1 MVRAIVSLRSSSW
14 IGLLSSR
21 SPRRQSSILG
31 TNARTRH
38 SRLVLVGQD
47 PYSLCQDHANR
58 RSMMLQVRSV
68 WSTGQTPPETP
79 SLSLSPN
86 EVKRASQIV
95 RDYLPGEPLRF
106 MAITYQEE
114 EADVTNRSAEVLV
127 LNTTTGLA
135 RELSVD
141 LVSNKVSSTVELPP
155 GTQPFFT
162 PEECDLAETIAKN
175 SPELQ
180 SALRER
186 YGITDM
192 DRIAADPWSV
202 NLASSDDIAMTI
214 NPDDGSPRR
223 LVQTF
228 LYQRVQGKDME
239 DNHYAHPIALVP
251 VVDLI
256 RGQVVKIDGLE
267 RLPAPPIPHGSVN
280 YHRHLVNTNEYL
292 AKEWRP
298 TPLAALDITQP
309 NGPSY
314 TVTDGNFVTWQNWS
328 FRVGFNYREGLVLHD
343 VCFDGRSVLKRAAL
357 VEMAVPYGDPR
368 PPYTRKCAFD
378 VGDYGLGNCANSLEL
393 GCDCLGHIHY
403 FDAVLNTTDG
413 APKILTKAV
422 CMHEADNGLYVFYC
436 YGCYCWL
443 LWLVWCCACF
453 CWPSWSSAGTTI
465 TI

>member
-1 MVRAIVSLRSSSW
+1 
-14 IGLLSSR
+14 
-21 SPRRQSSILG
+21 
-31 TNARTRH
+31 
-38 SRLVLVGQD
+38 
-47 PYSLCQDHANR
+47 
-58 RSMMLQVRSV
+58 
-68 WSTGQTPPETP
+68 
-79 SLSLSPN
+79 
-86 EVKRASQIV
+86 
-95 RDYLPGEPLRF
+95 

-141 LVSNKVSSTVELPP
+141 LVSNTVSSTVELPP

-180 SALRER
+180 SALLER

-202 NLASSDDIAMTI
+202 NLASSDDIAMTT

-256 RGQVVKIDGLE
+256 RGKVVQIDGLE
-267 RLPAPPIPHGSVN
+267 QLPAPPIPQGSVN
-280 YHRHLVNTNEYL
+280 YHRNLVNTNEYL
-292 AKEWRP
+292 AKDWRP
-298 TPLAALDITQP
+298 TPLAVLDITQP

-403 FDAVLNTTDG
+403 FDAVLNTTEG

-422 CMHEADNGLYVFYC
+422 CMHEADNGLYVFCCYC
-436 YGCYCWL
+436 Y
-443 LWLVWCCACF
+443 
-453 CWPSWSSAGTTI
+453 
-465 TI
+465 